1 MAETKKPTK
10 DGPVK
15 AYDMPRQIEE
25 TTGNQSLRKKGCEC
39 EESASQRSNKMNRT
53 FTKDNQKSLLSGRL
67 RKIKAEYFPNKK
79 SCPSGLCGGYTN
91 KEQSFNLYPL
101 KRGRS
106 AQKDTR
112 KDYSITPYSKVGRPA
127 S

>member
-39 EESASQRSNKMNRT
+39 EESAS
-53 FTKDNQKSLLSGRL
+53 
-67 RKIKAEYFPNKK
+67 
-79 SCPSGLCGGYTN
+79 
-91 KEQSFNLYPL
+91 
-101 KRGRS
+101 
-106 AQKDTR
+106 
-112 KDYSITPYSKVGRPA
+112 
-127 S
+127 